1 MISVYI
7 DTVLVTVGDDI
18 KLSNGTKT
26 TVNQITETDDGIMLV
41 LDNDLTIPA
50 HVSELAEI

>member
-18 KLSNGTKT
+18 KLSDGSET
-26 TVNQITETDDGIMLV
+26 TVNQITETGDGIMLV

-50 HVSELAEI
+50 HVSELAKV